1 MGFKLIATDLDGT
14 LFYPKKRIKMISKK
28 NLRFLR
34 DRIDKGDHIVIVSGR
49 NYEYGQK
56 VETLV
61 GRPLD
66 FVNCNGAFIKVNGEI
81 IQNIGLGDRIIEIY
95 E

>member
-34 DRIDKGDHIVIVSGR
+34 DRIDKENHIVIVSGR
-49 NYEYGQK
+49 N
-56 VETLV
+56 
-61 GRPLD
+61 
-66 FVNCNGAFIKVNGEI
+66 
-81 IQNIGLGDRIIEIY
+81 
-95 E
+95 